1 MKLSIITPTLNSIKY
16 LSRCYKSVF
25 ELQNYKNIEWIIVDG
40 GSKDGTIE
48 FLKNLNN
55 PAIKIYSEN
64 SNHPSKAYHFGI
76 TKVSGEIIGTLGS
89 DDYYENNIFSTI
101 VKVFENPKIN
111 WLIGSNTI
119 INSQGNE
126 IRKIITRYKNYNI
139 SNYSLRKL
147 LNNNFIPM
155 QSVFW
160 KKNFMPD
167 KIGNFNTTN
176 FIESMD
182 YEMWIRMAINSNPTI
197 VNKRLSYFRM
207 HKNSITTK
215 GNFDQ
220 MNQMLLISCK
230 YGEFNIFKKGFLKI
244 KITLIYIIYRILNLF
259 Y

>member
-1 MKLSIITPTLNSIKY
+1 MKISIITPTLNSIKY
-16 LSRCYKSVF
+16 LSECYKSVF
-25 ELQNYKNIEWIIVDG
+25 EMQEYKNIEWIIIDG
-40 GSKDGTIE
+40 GSRDGTIE

-64 SNHPSKAYHFGI
+64 SNHPSKAYHYGI
-76 TKVSGEIIGTLGS
+76 TKVSGDIIGTLGS
-89 DDYYENNIFSTI
+89 DDYYENNIFSKI

-111 WLIGSNTI
+111 WLIGSNVI
-119 INSQGNE
+119 INNQGQE
-126 IRKIITRYKNYNI
+126 IRKIITKYKNYNL
-139 SNYSLRKL
+139 SNYSLKRL

-167 KIGNFNTTN
+167 EIGNFNTTD

-182 YEMWIRMAINSNPTI
+182 YDMWIRMAINSEPTI
-197 VNKRLSYFRM
+197 INKKLSYFRM
-207 HKNSITTK
+207 HKNSITAK

-230 YGEFNIFKKGFLKI
+230 YGKFNILKKSFLKI
-244 KITLIYIIYRILNLF
+244 KIIIIYLIYKFLNLF
-259 Y
+259 N

>member
-1 MKLSIITPTLNSIKY
+1 MKLSIVTPTLNSVKY
-16 LSRCYKSVF
+16 LSRCYKSIF
-25 ELQNYKNIEWIIVDG
+25 ELQDYKNIEWIIVDG

-55 PAIKIYSEN
+55 PTIKIFSES
-64 SNHPSKAYHFGI
+64 SNHPSKAYHLGI

-101 VKVFENPKIN
+101 VEIFKNSKTN
-111 WLIGSNTI
+111 WIIGSNAI
-119 INSQGNE
+119 INSDGKE
-126 IRKIITRYKNYNI
+126 IRKIITKYKNYNL
-139 SNYSLRKL
+139 SNYSLIKL

-182 YEMWIRMAINSNPTI
+182 YDMWVRMAMNSEPTI
-197 VNKRLSYFRM
+197 LDKKLSYFRM
-207 HKNSITTK
+207 HKNSLTTK
-215 GNFDQ
+215 GNFNQ

-230 YGEFNIFKKGFLKI
+230 YGKFNFIKKSFLKI
-244 KITLIYIIYRILNLF
+244 KIVLIYTIYRTLNLF
-259 Y
+259 N